1 MTKKILAVLLLV
13 GILSG
18 MLAGCTK
25 EKITAE
31 QAYAIV
37 LEDLGAAV
45 DKAEAPHI
53 HEGTYKDKPCF
64 NIYITVDGMSLQ
76 YIISDTGKILSK
88 GAGSGHSH

>member
-1 MTKKILAVLLLV
+1 MAKRIIAALLLV
-13 GILSG
+13 CILGG

-31 QAYAIV
+31 QAYQIV
-37 LEDLGAAV
+37 LKDLGAAA

-53 HEGTYKDKPCF
+53 HEGTYEEKPCF
-64 NIYITVDGMSLQ
+64 NIYITVDGMNLQ

-88 GAGSGHSH
+88 GPGTGHSH